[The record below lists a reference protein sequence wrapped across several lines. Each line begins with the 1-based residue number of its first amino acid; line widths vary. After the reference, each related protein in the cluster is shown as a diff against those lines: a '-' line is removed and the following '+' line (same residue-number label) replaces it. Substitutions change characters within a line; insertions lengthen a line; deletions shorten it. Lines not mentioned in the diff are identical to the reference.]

1 MVRQSTLP
9 GGWAGRQET
18 DCRLPIGR
26 AGRYIGTVPL
36 FWLNYHN
43 AERRAVVVVEAEA
56 LVAARMKAALAG
68 LDAGMDF
75 ASDGADSQRGC
86 LFKAFMRAV
95 FSKLTIQAH
104 TYYQS

>member
-1 MVRQSTLP
+1 
-9 GGWAGRQET
+9 
-18 DCRLPIGR
+18 
-26 AGRYIGTVPL
+26 VPL

-75 ASDGADSQRGC
+75 ASGNELDEASTAQIPESMIGRLLDDGDLR
-86 LFKAFMRAV
+86 LRRAV
-95 FSKLTIQAH
+95 VPTKPRRWASDDAPSAQAERAGPN
-104 TYYQS
+104 